1 MSQTA
6 FASDAALVVQGL
18 LIFSAAI
25 VGVIGYYVQSKLAGK
40 ARQREIV
47 AARKEHLRQLELARV
62 REKLDT
68 FIGPVSHL
76 FHSFSS
82 QLLELMSVLGKQYWP
97 EIFKQHQELFQQ
109 KGGWPVAFQGTC
121 GMVFSDGMFLDDAGT
136 AVSKQLTDNPTSN
149 GAKLYRKSMA
159 RLISDYALPLANLIK
174 THAGYLQEWTS
185 GEDFKKAYPHY
196 AKNPMARNLFFVQ
209 FQHFAYEFRD
219 VIQDWET
226 GDYTVAWPVLSHYSY
241 HMWTYASQMITR
253 IREKENQYGTADH
266 SVTRAEDDVKIIK
279 TRDPNESY
287 GVLRKKKSSSKTKYV
302 LAVGAATVGA
312 AAATVSGGTR

>member
-82 QLLELMSVLGKQYWP
+82 QLLELMSVLGLGIQGRVPFGRVAVLGDIFHATKQQCRRHKMYGR
-97 EIFKQHQELFQQ
+97 IL
-109 KGGWPVAFQGTC
+109 
-121 GMVFSDGMFLDDAGT
+121 
-136 AVSKQLTDNPTSN
+136 
-149 GAKLYRKSMA
+149 
-159 RLISDYALPLANLIK
+159 
-174 THAGYLQEWTS
+174 LQ
-185 GEDFKKAYPHY
+185 
-196 AKNPMARNLFFVQ
+196 
-209 FQHFAYEFRD
+209 
-219 VIQDWET
+219 
-226 GDYTVAWPVLSHYSY
+226 
-241 HMWTYASQMITR
+241 
-253 IREKENQYGTADH
+253 
-266 SVTRAEDDVKIIK
+266 
-279 TRDPNESY
+279 
-287 GVLRKKKSSSKTKYV
+287 
-302 LAVGAATVGA
+302 
-312 AAATVSGGTR
+312 